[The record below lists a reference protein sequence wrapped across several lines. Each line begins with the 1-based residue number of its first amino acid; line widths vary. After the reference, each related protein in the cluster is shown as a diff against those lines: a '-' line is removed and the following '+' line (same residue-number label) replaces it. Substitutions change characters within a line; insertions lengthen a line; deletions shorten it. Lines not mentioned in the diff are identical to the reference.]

1 MFKIKLILTL
11 IFGLMIYTC
20 MSPNEDLGVK
30 TNLLL
35 TQDVGGYCV
44 DLGLADSIIIAAAE
58 ENGFFSFKIITDE
71 KNNIIRFDTLAHE
84 NNMFPTVGDNM
95 SEQIEISS
103 NNNMFFSLDKLDRI
117 HVRKLNGDIIDDLE
131 NLHNC
136 SYSLIRSIAIDDT
149 PSDHI
154 ILYSLVK
161 HTSGGPSYNP
171 YSTSI
176 ITLKLEYTYW
186 PDYEITTWNDD
197 ECHEYHNL
205 NYGCEDIF
213 FTDSLLAVSN
223 GTLGVNVFKQS
234 ADSDY
239 SGELEELLSFDTE
252 GEVNT
257 VFVKENNIF
266 AGLNDDKGCCI
277 STINSDNTVSNQ
289 MYIANGYSIQGIHI
303 QGDLMALACGGDG
316 ILLYN
321 FYNNGNIPQA
331 SEIGRINSEYAY
343 KVKIYNSNT
352 IFAATREGV
361 QIFTIER

>member
-1 MFKIKLILTL
+1 
-11 IFGLMIYTC
+11 

-58 ENGFFSFKIITDE
+58 ENGFFSFKIITDD

-176 ITLKLEYTYW
+176 ITLKLEYTYFI
-186 PDYEITTWNDD
+186 D
-197 ECHEYHNL
+197 
-205 NYGCEDIF
+205 
-213 FTDSLLAVSN
+213 
-223 GTLGVNVFKQS
+223 
-234 ADSDY
+234 
-239 SGELEELLSFDTE
+239 
-252 GEVNT
+252 
-257 VFVKENNIF
+257 
-266 AGLNDDKGCCI
+266 
-277 STINSDNTVSNQ
+277 
-289 MYIANGYSIQGIHI
+289 
-303 QGDLMALACGGDG
+303 
-316 ILLYN
+316 
-321 FYNNGNIPQA
+321 
-331 SEIGRINSEYAY
+331 
-343 KVKIYNSNT
+343 YNSYTNKNGS
-352 IFAATREGV
+352 ILC
-361 QIFTIER
+361 Q

>member
-1 MFKIKLILTL
+1 MVF
-11 IFGLMIYTC
+11 
-20 MSPNEDLGVK
+20 S
-30 TNLLL
+30 
-35 TQDVGGYCV
+35 
-44 DLGLADSIIIAAAE
+44 DS
-58 ENGFFSFKIITDE
+58 
-71 KNNIIRFDTLAHE
+71 
-84 NNMFPTVGDNM
+84 
-95 SEQIEISS
+95 
-103 NNNMFFSLDKLDRI
+103 
-117 HVRKLNGDIIDDLE
+117 NGDIIDDLE

-197 ECHEYHNL
+197 EWHEYHNL
-205 NYGCEDIF
+205 NFGCEDIF

-234 ADSDY
+234 VDSDY

-257 VFVKENNIF
+257 VYVKENNIF

-277 STINSDNTVSNQ
+277 STINPEDMLSNQ
-289 MYIANGYSIQGIHI
+289 RYIANGYSIQGIHI
-303 QGDLMALACGGDG
+303 QDDLMALSCGNDG
-316 ILLYN
+316 VLLYN
-321 FYNNGNIPQA
+321 FYSNENIPNVT
-331 SEIGRINSEYAY
+331 ELGRIDTEYAY
-343 KVKIYNSNT
+343 KVKVYNSNT
-352 IFAATREGV
+352 IFVATRSGI
-361 QIFTIER
+361 QIYNLER